1 MKKHCRECP
10 HIIRNKH
17 NDTIVNFAKKSNK
30 PHNCHMTSGVKNLW
44 QVNDKKLQCFG
55 SKIEQNEL

>member
-10 HIIRNKH
+10 YIIRNKH
-17 NDTIVNFAKKSNK
+17 NDIIVNFAKKWNK
-30 PHNCHMTSGVKNLW
+30 PHNCHMTPGVKNLW
-44 QVNDKKLQCFG
+44 QVNNKKLQCFG

>member
-17 NDTIVNFAKKSNK
+17 NDTIVNFAKKWNK

-44 QVNDKKLQCFG
+44 QVNNKKLQCFG